1 MVHSAT
7 QFHKC
12 NWLIELSE
20 LCRAHT
26 GRGFPPI
33 SSCALPN
40 LPFQSSSYIYGKGR
54 LGKANIYMYLAV
66 PAACRSSQAK
76 DLTHA
81 TAATKPQQPQ
91 QILNPLGHWE
101 IPFEFFPSIFQVSW
115 TLWGF
120 LVTSLDFN
128 FRFALHHGKPGLGPK
143 VCVCGGL
150 EIGRGGHSP
159 SSHWPPSF
167 SPTLRREWPALGP

>member
-1 MVHSAT
+1 MP
-7 QFHKC
+7 Q
-12 NWLIELSE
+12 LQ
-20 LCRAHT
+20 
-26 GRGFPPI
+26 P
-33 SSCALPN
+33 
-40 LPFQSSSYIYGKGR
+40 
-54 LGKANIYMYLAV
+54 
-66 PAACRSSQAK
+66 
-76 DLTHA
+76 
-81 TAATKPQQPQ
+81 KPQQPQ

-167 SPTLRREWPALGP
+167 SPTLRREWPALGPQPLPEILISVVFPWCAPMQLQG